1 MTGLVSRPDLHDLGA
16 MRIVLTL
23 AALPLV
29 LVACSKGDEADRNA
43 EAAVAAGF
51 RPPTVLGRADFGMDL
66 DKRFDRLDING
77 DSILERNEWPPRYAD
92 RIAELDKNKDGK
104 VTSGEFFDGLMARFD
119 TADTNQD
126 QVLTSDERAAA
137 DLPRERN
144 ETSEDG
150 DIGNATEA
158 AAANQSGAR

>member
-1 MTGLVSRPDLHDLGA
+1 